1 MPRKRV
7 PQPQLASEMSA
18 GLLEVRPAGATLR
31 PRTGDG
37 TFTPMGEAPEKA
49 TFSQKEAPD
58 AEVLEPDKERAER
71 PELHQASVLRG

>member
-1 MPRKRV
+1 M

-18 GLLEVRPAGATLR
+18 GLLEVRPAGAALR
-31 PRTGDG
+31 PRTGVG
-37 TFTPMGEAPEKA
+37 TLAPRGEAPEKA
-49 TFSQKEAPD
+49 TFSPKEAPD